1 MHVLPGTDPVPA
13 VMQTKTY
20 SIFEED
26 GEPILHK
33 AEGTEIQW
41 KAGKNPT
48 VKVGPAPASYCLAFA
63 CMSVPQLIFRP
74 GYASD
79 HLPLLRCMKHQV
91 CIIHLP
97 ISLCVSC

>member
-1 MHVLPGTDPVPA
+1 MHVLPGTDPVPD

-48 VKVGPAPASYCLAFA
+48 VKVGNTAPVHSTACPCLHE
-63 CMSVPQLIFRP
+63 CPPTDV
-74 GYASD
+74 
-79 HLPLLRCMKHQV
+79 
-91 CIIHLP
+91 
-97 ISLCVSC
+97 

>member
-1 MHVLPGTDPVPA
+1 MHLLSGTDLFPD

-48 VKVGPAPASYCLAFA
+48 VKVGLTALPFHCVFLPAGVYS
-63 CMSVPQLIFRP
+63 S
-74 GYASD
+74 
-79 HLPLLRCMKHQV
+79 
-91 CIIHLP
+91 
-97 ISLCVSC
+97 